1 MGSLVA
7 IANAVTVSLQ
17 DVLIKKLRGEN
28 TFFVIWL
35 RLVAALPILALAV
48 WIFSAWAVPPANF
61 WRIIL
66 LVNVPVE
73 IFQFYVGYSAIQR
86 SPLSLMAPLAASTS
100 IFLVPV
106 GYAILGEAP
115 TIAGLVGIL
124 SIVAGAF
131 VLGWRIGET
140 RTLAESIRNLF
151 REPGTALILAGSF
164 LVAISIS
171 TAKLVF
177 RYASPF
183 LTAFYLTAAIAT
195 ALIPLA
201 FPLRPTR
208 LASRVERPGE
218 RRPTV
223 LPAAGRAPLFAGLAV
238 LSGLSLGL
246 HYTGLSLLPAAYY
259 ISIKRV
265 SMLFNVLN
273 GRFFFRE
280 EHIRERLAG
289 ALLMVAGVVIVA
301 LA

>member
-1 MGSLVA
+1 MGSLIA
-7 IANAVTVSLQ
+7 IANALTVSLQ

-35 RLVAALPILALAV
+35 RLVAALPMLAIAV
-48 WIFSAWAVPPANF
+48 FVFSAWAVPPARF
-61 WRIIL
+61 WWIIL

-106 GYAILGEAP
+106 GYAILGEIP
-115 TIAGLVGIL
+115 TAAGLIGIL

-140 RTLAESIRNLF
+140 RTLGESIRNLF
-151 REPGTALILAGSF
+151 REPGTLLVLLGSF

-171 TAKLVF
+171 TSKLVF
-177 RYASPF
+177 RYASPL
-183 LTAFYLTAAIAT
+183 LTAFYLTAAIAA
-195 ALIPLA
+195 ALTPLA
-201 FPLRPTR
+201 FPVR
-208 LASRVERPGE
+208 
-218 RRPTV
+218 
-223 LPAAGRAPLFAGLAV
+223 LPAGQAGPAGGRRSAALPVAGRTSLFGGLA
-238 LSGLSLGL
+238 LISGLSFGL

-289 ALLMVAGVVIVA
+289 AVLMVAGVVLVA
-301 LA
+301 FA

>member
-1 MGSLVA
+1 MGAIVA

-61 WRIIL
+61 WWIIL

-100 IFLVPV
+100 IFLIPV

-115 TIAGLVGIL
+115 TAAGFIGIL

-140 RTLAESIRNLF
+140 RTLAESIRNVF
-151 REPGTALILAGSF
+151 REPGTALILTGSF
-164 LVAISIS
+164 LVSISIS
-171 TAKLVF
+171 TTKLVF

-183 LTAFYLTAAIAT
+183 LTAFYLTAAIAA
-195 ALIPLA
+195 ALLPLA
-201 FPLRPTR
+201 F
-208 LASRVERPGE
+208 
-218 RRPTV
+218 RRPANMPV
-223 LPAAGRAPLFAGLAV
+223 EGRMPLFGGLAV
-238 LSGLSLGL
+238 LSGLSFGL

-289 ALLMVAGVVIVA
+289 ALLMVVGVILVA
-301 LA
+301 FT

>member
-35 RLVAALPILALAV
+35 RLVVALPILAIAV
-48 WIFSAWAVPPANF
+48 TVFASWSVPPVPF
-61 WRIIL
+61 WIIVVL
-66 LVNVPVE
+66 INTPIE

-100 IFLVPV
+100 IFLIPV
-106 GYAILGEAP
+106 GYAILGEVP
-115 TIAGLVGIL
+115 TTAGFLGIL

-140 RTLAESIRNLF
+140 RTLAESIRNVF

-171 TAKLVF
+171 TSKLMF
-177 RYASPF
+177 QYASPF
-183 LTAFYLTAAIAT
+183 LTAFYLIASIAIALT
-195 ALIPLA
+195 PLA
-201 FPLRPTR
+201 FLRPAPVTI
-208 LASRVERPGE
+208 
-218 RRPTV
+218 
-223 LPAAGRAPLFAGLAV
+223 PAHGRAALLGGLA
-238 LSGLSLGL
+238 LFSGISFGL
-246 HYTGLSLLPAAYY
+246 HYLGLSLLPAVYY

-265 SMLFNVLN
+265 SMLFNVLS
-273 GRFFFRE
+273 GRFFFLE
-280 EHIRERLAG
+280 DHIRERLAG
-289 ALLMVAGVVIVA
+289 AVLMVAGVLLIA
-301 LA
+301 FAS